1 MTNFQLV
8 KREWW
13 VDRWLELLDS
23 YRFKKRLER
32 GRNYARE
39 GNVLSIDLVDN
50 EVLAS
55 VQGSE
60 AQPYQVRLS
69 LEPFKD
75 ENRER
80 GLKMMSQPSFSEE
93 DWDCVIKTM
102 SEKAIFTARL
112 LAGEMPKDIER
123 VFTTNGLS
131 LFPYSLTDVR
141 SRCSCPDKANPCK
154 HIAAVYYQLGDRFSE
169 DPFLIFR
176 LRGRSREQ
184 ILSSLRQLR
193 SKASH
198 KKFSAKKAD
207 TKNNLETVTKAEKA
221 ESSTTNLQSFWQYDE
236 PLDSSLV
243 AIVPPTDNKTVLDIL
258 GNIPLIAA
266 DAEVVRQY
274 LDRVYQDTSQKA
286 LMAALN
292 RDGYT
297 SSQKSLET

>member
-1 MTNFQLV
+1 MTNFQV
-8 KREWW
+8 VNREWW

-60 AQPYQVRLS
+60 TQPYQVRLS

-80 GLKMMSQPSFSEE
+80 ALKMMSQPPFSDE

-102 SEKAIFTARL
+102 SEKAIFSAQL

-169 DPFLIFR
+169 EPFLIFR
-176 LRGRSREQ
+176 LRGRSKEQ
-184 ILSSLRQLR
+184 ILSNLRQLR
-193 SKASH
+193 SRTTN
-198 KKFSAKKAD
+198 KKTSTKKVATTTKKAMVSQAKQPQ
-207 TKNNLETVTKAEKA
+207 KNA
-221 ESSTTNLQSFWQYDE
+221 TNLQNFWQYDE

-243 AIVPPTDNKTVLDIL
+243 AIVPSTDNKTLLDIL
-258 GNIPLIAA
+258 GNIPLMTA
-266 DAEVVRQY
+266 DAEVVQQY
-274 LDRVYQDTSQKA
+274 LDRVYQDTSQQA

-292 RDGYT
+292 RDG
-297 SSQKSLET
+297 